1 MERPAGVALTF
12 DGAKAVILGFYFA
25 VAECRLELGCVPFLP
40 GSQRF
45 YPEAFAR
52 GLIPFPYKARA
63 AKMKGSEEAAGFL
76 PPAPR

>member
-1 MERPAGVALTF
+1 MECPNSVVLTF
-12 DGAKAVILGFYFA
+12 YCAEAVILVFYFA
-25 VAECRLELGCVPFLP
+25 VTEYRHELGCVPFLP

-63 AKMKGSEEAAGFL
+63 AKTKRNEEATNFL